1 MISVK
6 NIHTLEDEQKKK
18 IETPIFKIETFYHAD
33 ELMLSET
40 GSKRQ

>member
-1 MISVK
+1 MISVE
-6 NIHTLEDEQKKK
+6 NLHTLEDEQKKN
-18 IETPIFKIETFYHAD
+18 IETPIFKFETFYHTE